1 MVSKRTGYA
10 LLVTNVF
17 TAASAVVFAL
27 VASLYFG
34 YAFALLFGLINA
46 IHIGLGTISLQMAI
60 TDNVRGRLAGVYEL
74 AWAGFPAG
82 GFVFGA
88 MADSLGSS
96 ASLII
101 GCGFVI
107 LVTISIGSF

>member
-1 MVSKRTGYA
+1 M
-10 LLVTNVF
+10 
-17 TAASAVVFAL
+17 
-27 VASLYFG
+27 
-34 YAFALLFGLINA
+34 
-46 IHIGLGTISLQMAI
+46 
-60 TDNVRGRLAGVYEL
+60 GRI
-74 AWAGFPAG
+74 PAG

-107 LVTISIGSF
+107 LVTISIGIFNPEFATASDAGVMPPPVS